1 MSIFK
6 SRNDNSLIQP
16 KTDPWYKRA
25 FKWSRHLL
33 FNTSAEIWIGVTLG
47 LVLAGGLSTRHYAS
61 KAGEIPLAFSEI
73 EQISADFNKAS
84 QPVPALT
91 RFYAANNDV
100 TMKVFE
106 SNNIALHINK
116 SHTVFAHELQTRIDA
131 SLKKHA
137 LISEYTEAM
146 PQDSRNA
153 LESVA
158 KLEDANRALPAIKSA
173 FDNSWDYSRRDVTR
187 THHYTTQ
194 SCSDGKCTTTHHT
207 EQVYDYSWH
216 TYTFN
221 QAQAQQAVRLLQNF
235 MERNPDLSVQ
245 ERLYIAK
252 MTHGENQEAIRKSM
266 ARELKEHVPTEAE
279 YLKFANT
286 WASGSNYLKYA
297 PQAAGE
303 YQALTGLSASLQQ
316 ALRTAHDERYRTYSR
331 SDSGPAEYQLAETA
345 EMRTARTIEAA
356 HGVTDGIHFSAAKAP
371 ELERMIRNYVDVVLH
386 EKPGDANELRSG
398 IMKTARSMY
407 DQNYENG
414 FDVHTFKWLNVILIT
429 MLGMVA
435 GGGLGVGADKLLARN
450 RREWFEDP
458 VAREEREA
466 KERNAAYERQ
476 QEQERKAA
484 ERLAAEA
491 QKKAMG
497 EAVDDLKAAIAP
509 SPDAAADVANDD
521 KPQDTPAFNK
531 KPNRNIKL

>member
-6 SRNDNSLIQP
+6 PRNDNSLLKP
-16 KTDPWYKRA
+16 ATDPWYKRA
-25 FKWSRHLL
+25 WKWSRHQL

-91 RFYAANNDV
+91 RFYAANNDI

-116 SHTVFAHELQTRIDA
+116 SHTVFAHELQTRVDA

-137 LISEYTEAM
+137 LLSEYTQVM
-146 PQDSRNA
+146 PQDSRAA

-158 KLEDANRALPAIKSA
+158 KLEDATRSLPAIKAA
-173 FDNSWDYSRRDVTR
+173 FDNSWSYHRRDVTHTR
-187 THHYTTQ
+187 HYTTQ
-194 SCSDGKCTTTHHT
+194 SCSNGKCTTHHHT

-252 MTHGENQEAIRKSM
+252 MTSAENQEAIRTSM
-266 ARELKEHVPTEAE
+266 AREFKDHAPTPEE

-303 YQALTGLSASLQQ
+303 YQALTNLSGALQA
-316 ALRTAHDERYRTYSR
+316 ALGTAHDHHYRTYSR

-345 EMRTARTIEAA
+345 ETRTARTIDAA
-356 HGVTDGIHFSAAKAP
+356 HGVTDGIHYSASAAP
-371 ELERMIRNYVDVVLH
+371 QLERMIRDYVDVVLH
-386 EKPGDANELRSG
+386 EKPGNANELRAD

-429 MLGMVA
+429 MLGMAA
-435 GGGLGVGADKLLARN
+435 GGGLGVGADKLLHRN
-450 RREWFEDP
+450 RRKWFEDP

-466 KERNAAYERQ
+466 RERNAAYERQ
-476 QEQERKAA
+476 QELERKAA

-491 QKKAMG
+491 QKKAMN
-497 EAVDDLKAAIAP
+497 EAVDDLKDVLKP
-509 SPDAAADVANDD
+509 STDVANDD
-521 KPQDTPAFNK
+521 APQDKPAFNA
-531 KPNRNIKL
+531 KPNRKISL

>member
-25 FKWSRHLL
+25 WKWSRHQL

-91 RFYAANNDV
+91 RFYASNNDI

-116 SHTVFAHELQTRIDA
+116 SHTVFAHELQTRVDA

-137 LISEYTEAM
+137 LLSEYTATM
-146 PQDSRNA
+146 PQDSRAA

-158 KLEDANRALPAIKSA
+158 KLEDATRALPAIKAA
-173 FDNSWDYSRRDVTR
+173 FDDSWSYHRRDVTR
-187 THHYTTQ
+187 TRHYTTQ
-194 SCSDGKCTTTHHT
+194 SCSNGKCTTHHHT

-252 MTHGENQEAIRKSM
+252 MTHGENEQAIRESM
-266 ARELKEHVPTEAE
+266 ARELKEHVPTADE

-303 YQALTGLSASLQQ
+303 YQALTNLTGALQQ
-316 ALRTAHDERYRTYSR
+316 ALGTARNHHYRTNFK

-345 EMRTARTIEAA
+345 ETRAARTIEAA
-356 HGVTDGIHFSAAKAP
+356 HGVTDGIHFSAGAAP
-371 ELERMIRNYVDVVLH
+371 QLERMIRDYVDVVLH
-386 EKPGDANELRSG
+386 EKPGNANELRSD

-429 MLGMVA
+429 MLGMAA
-435 GGGLGVGADKLLARN
+435 GGGLGVGADKLLHRK

-466 KERNAAYERQ
+466 RERNAAYERQ
-476 QEQERKAA
+476 QELERKAA
-484 ERLAAEA
+484 ERVAAEA
-491 QKKAMG
+491 QKKAMN
-497 EAVDDLKAAIAP
+497 EAVDDLKDVLKP
-509 SPDAAADVANDD
+509 STDVANDD
-521 KPQDTPAFNK
+521 APQDRPAFNT
-531 KPNRNIKL
+531 KPNRKINL